1 MEIDVLG
8 TKYQANRY
16 GYKDKPIFETR
27 SYDGYCDSVE
37 KEIAI
42 VDLTTHPDFKD
53 ETEAY
58 CRKAEK
64 MTLRHEIVH
73 AFFNESGLMDSS
85 LQYSGGWAKNEEMVD
100 WIASQFNKI
109 MECFK
114 AADCL

>member
-8 TKYQANRY
+8 TKYQVNRY

-27 SYDGYCDSVE
+27 SYDGYCDPIE

-64 MTLRHEIVH
+64 MTIRHEIVH

-85 LQYSGGWAKNEEMVD
+85 LQYSSGWAKNEEMVD